1 MTKLEINKKY
11 RERHKRLGLCPLCS
25 RKPKSGS
32 VHCEVC
38 LRRTRERWK
47 AHHPLFCGECEK
59 LIKPEERRNGNRF
72 HKRCA
77 EKRRATK
84 YPQQHRLASLAYQ
97 RRHRELGLCHSCPE
111 KAFKWGAV
119 RNTTR
124 WSRKNFIGGGLSL
137 GG

>member
-1 MTKLEINKKY
+1 MPQPERNKRY
-11 RERHKRLGLCPLCS
+11 QERHRRLGLCPLCS
-25 RKPKSGS
+25 RKAKAGM

-47 AHHPLFCGECEK
+47 IHHPLFCEECEK
-59 LIKPEERRNGNRF
+59 LIKPEERRNGKRF

-97 RRHRELGLCHSCPE
+97 RRHRELGLCHSCSE
-111 KAFKWGAV
+111 KAFKWGVCQKHYKMAQE
-119 RNTTR
+119 RYYER
-124 WSRKNFIGGGLSL
+124 AAG
-137 GG
+137 